1 MNEAG
6 ESFQLSV
13 EAAEA
18 YEAKF
23 VPALFADWA
32 AALVEAAGVRPGQ
45 AVLDVACGT
54 GAVARTAAGR
64 VGDSGRVVGVDVN
77 EAMLAVARR
86 LRPELDWRLA
96 DAAALPFPDE
106 SFDVVLCQAALMYF
120 PDRTR
125 AVGEMGRVVR
135 TGGTVA
141 VQVWSSLEAQHAY
154 RPFADIAARHAG
166 EEARELIGSYFSFG
180 DLDAVQD
187 LLGRAGLRPSAA
199 TTRPGAVRAASI
211 DDFVSA
217 EIDGTPLAE
226 QLDEAAYSR
235 IRHDARAAL
244 APFVQ
249 EDGAAAIPIEGH
261 IVVAAKP

>member
-1 MNEAG
+1 VSDAV
-6 ESFQLSV
+6 ESFQLSLDS
-13 EAAEA
+13 AEA
-18 YEAKF
+18 YEASF

-32 AALVEAAGVRPGQ
+32 EALVEAAGVGPAQ

-54 GAVARTAAGR
+54 GAVARAAARRLDGEGH
-64 VGDSGRVVGVDVN
+64 VTGVDVN

-86 LRPELDWRLA
+86 LRPELEWRLA

-120 PDRTR
+120 PDPAR

-135 TGGTVA
+135 SGGTVA
-141 VQVWSSLEAQHAY
+141 VQVWSNLDAQQAY

-166 EEARELIGSYFSFG
+166 EEARNLIGSYFSFG
-180 DLDAVQD
+180 DRDAVEA
-187 LLGRAGLRPSAA
+187 LLARAGLRPSAA
-199 TTRPGAVRAASI
+199 TTRLGAVRVPSL

-226 QLDEAAYSR
+226 RLDEPTCAR
-235 IRHDARAAL
+235 IREDTRMAL
-244 APFVQ
+244 ASFAR
-249 EDGAAAIPIEGH
+249 EDGTAAIPIEGH
-261 IVVAAKP
+261 IVAAVKP